1 MKKFTKQ
8 FLKEVLQFTDEEIKL
23 TMEVQR
29 KFPELLVNEG
39 EHIESARHLYLELG
53 LNEAHYSRWSKKNI
67 INNEFF
73 LEDRD
78 WFIVTRPKGECSNNG
93 NYAKDFKISLDFAKH
108 LSMMQRTENSHK
120 VRCYFIL
127 MEKAIKG
134 MQEHLIIREPEKL
147 GYNEMKQNISD
158 WCDKNGYDKTIDTF
172 YTREA
177 NMLNES
183 LFGMTALEIKL
194 FLGYKD
200 RETREHLLIE
210 HNKALYNIQM
220 VNSSLLIA
228 NLSFEDR
235 KKIINDTCKNKY
247 KDLYIKK

>member
-8 FLKEVLQFTDEEIKL
+8 FLKEVLRFTEEEIKL
-23 TMEVQR
+23 VMEVQR

-39 EHIESARHLYLELG
+39 EYIESARQLYLELG
-53 LNEAHYSRWSKKNI
+53 MSEGNYAKWYKKNI
-67 INNEFF
+67 LQNEFF
-73 LEDRD
+73 LENKD
-78 WFIVTRPKGECSNNG
+78 WFEVFFQSMKTPNGGRPTR
-93 NYAKDFKISLDFAKH
+93 DFKVTLDFAKH
-108 LSMMQRTENSHK
+108 LSMMQKTENSHN

-134 MQEHLIIREPEKL
+134 MQEHIIIREPEKQ

-158 WCDKNGYDKTIDTF
+158 WCDRNGYDKTIETF

-177 NMLNES
+177 NMLNENLLGLS
-183 LFGMTALEIKL
+183 ALEIKM

-200 RETREHLLIE
+200 RETREHLEIG
-210 HNKALYNIQM
+210 HNKALYELQM
-220 VNSSLLIA
+220 VNSSLLMSD
-228 NLSFEDR
+228 LDFETR
-235 KKIINDTCKNKY
+235 KNIIKQTCNRKY